1 MREVF
6 IGLLL
11 LGSSLSYSL
20 PTTCEDFTILQEA
33 YINCVSDLKP
43 TAYVEVQGHYYV
55 AYRASYDLWLV
66 YKDGE
71 MIYYSKTEV
80 SFV

>member
-1 MREVF
+1 VKAIF

-11 LGSSLSYSL
+11 LGSSVAHSL
-20 PTTCEDFTILQEA
+20 CEDYTVLQEA

-66 YKDGE
+66 YKDGAL
-71 MIYYSKTEV
+71 IYYSKTEV

>member
-1 MREVF
+1 MKTIL

-11 LGSSLSYSL
+11 LGSSLAHSQ
-20 PTTCEDFTILQEA
+20 CEDYTVLQEA

-43 TAYVEVQGHYYV
+43 TAYIEVQGHYYV

-66 YKDGE
+66 YKDGVL
-71 MIYYSKTEV
+71 IYYSKTGV
-80 SFV
+80 TFV